1 MIIKLMWSYGH
12 YVSHLFYYFSKKK
25 SWFDIKTPEMEM
37 SKMIV
42 WLDI

>member
-1 MIIKLMWSYGH
+1 MDIMSVICFTIL
-12 YVSHLFYYFSKKK
+12 VKKK